1 MGILALVILAFAVA
15 CLTYFII
22 RVRKIVKEH
31 EIGQEKP
38 KIEGKTNKELLIL
51 VCCFAGLLA
60 ISALSGFLSRHH
72 ENVKVLE
79 YCGVVLGPIIFGAAL
94 ATGIGAF
101 MLYYYKQE
109 LDEKQKKVCRY
120 AWPICIVILVLG
132 LWLYT
137 EGVARHVY
145 YPLVSGISFKEGWIH
160 GSEYADGF
168 KVKFYGI
175 CIVLGA
181 LLCYCITDHMT
192 YKKFKKHGLIDT
204 LFIVAF
210 FMGILGARLWYCF
223 VLEPSI
229 VKSYGFIYVFV
240 GIIDGGLA
248 VQGGAILGIAVGVAY
263 MLIFRK
269 YIDVRFMMD
278 VAVPTILLAQVCG
291 RWGNFFN
298 QEVYG
303 AVTTYEKLW
312 FVPTIV
318 KNNMFI
324 DGEYRIPLFFIEG
337 VMNLGGYFII
347 RYLLGEVCKFHVG
360 LGYQASAY
368 LVWYGMVRAI
378 LELLRDAEFMYKQSW
393 YIAFGM
399 MGAGLLMMLGFF
411 ILHKVRMQKGLE
423 DQFGEKI

>member
-1 MGILALVILAFAVA
+1 MNILALVTLAFTLA
-15 CLTYFII
+15 CLACFVV

-31 EIGQEKP
+31 EIGQDKA

-51 VCCFAGLLA
+51 VCSFAGLLA
-60 ISALSGFLSRHH
+60 VSALSGFLSRHY

-79 YCGVVLGPIIFGAAL
+79 YFGVVLGPIIFGAAL
-94 ATGIGAF
+94 ATGLGAF
-101 MLYYYKQE
+101 MLYYYKQD
-109 LDEKQKKVCRY
+109 LDEKQKKVCRF
-120 AWPICIVILVLG
+120 AWPICIVILILG

-137 EGVARHVY
+137 EGVARHIS

-160 GSEYADGF
+160 GAEYAEGF

-192 YKKFKKHGLIDT
+192 YKKFKRHGLIDT

-229 VKSYGFIYVFV
+229 VSSYGLLYVFV

-248 VQGGAILGIAVGVAY
+248 IQGGAILGIAAGVTY
-263 MLIFRK
+263 MLLFRK

-303 AVTTYEKLW
+303 AATSYESLW
-312 FVPTIV
+312 FVPTII
-318 KNNMFI
+318 KNNMLI
-324 DGEYRIPLFFIEG
+324 DGSYRIPLFFIEG
-337 VMNLGGYFII
+337 VMNLGGYFVI
-347 RYLLGEVCKFHVG
+347 RYLLGKVCKFHIG

-378 LELLRDAEFMYKQSW
+378 LELLRDKEFMYMQSW

-399 MGAGLLMMLGFF
+399 MGAGLLMMLGFY
-411 ILHKVRMQKGLE
+411 ILHRVRMQKGLE